1 MGSTQSTWGSSCSCS
16 SCRSCCPCCCCC
28 SSHRPRSQLCLL
40 ALRLQLRLLGPC
52 CCSCTSCSSSC
63 RPCCCCC
70 NPCRRDQLPIPCSG
84 RLWSV
89 QLRLQRPQLRKAG
102 GEDC

>member
-1 MGSTQSTWGSSCSCS
+1 MGCSCS
-16 SCRSCCPCCCCC
+16 GCRSCCPCCSCSCCCCCC

-40 ALRLQLRLLGPC
+40 ALRLQLWLLGPS

-84 RLWSV
+84 RLRPV
-89 QLRLQRPQLRKAG
+89 QLRIRGSSCRISH
-102 GEDC
+102 CS